1 MTTGMAAHRRRVPV
15 PMEVPA
21 HSDEALIEAVRRDP
35 PDQAAL
41 DVLARRQWAKLFAR
55 CRMLTQ
61 DAEAAAD
68 LAQDTWCRVLRAR
81 RRLDPLGNLSA
92 YLAVVATN
100 LWRDRARTARRAGS
114 LSNDHLSSLDAVGV
128 GEHGEHRSLADVLP
142 DPASLDADEQAL
154 LSMDIDRALASLTP
168 RARDVLLA
176 RYVDGESAAE
186 IGRRYGRTE
195 QTVTAWLRQ
204 AATQMRRQLGG
215 HTRLTTTARASGS

>member
-1 MTTGMAAHRRRVPV
+1 MTPGMAMRVRRAPRPAPV
-15 PMEVPA
+15 PSHA
-21 HSDEALIEAVRRDP
+21 DAALIEAVRRDP

-41 DVLARRQWAKLFAR
+41 DVLVRRQWPRLFAR

-61 DAEAAAD
+61 DAEAAGD
-68 LAQDTWCRVLRAR
+68 LAQETWCRVLQAR

-100 LWRDRARTARRAGS
+100 LWRDRARAARRAGS
-114 LSNDHLSSLDAVGV
+114 LSNDHLSSLDAVGA
-128 GEHGEHRSLADVLP
+128 GERGEHRALADIVP
-142 DPASLDADEQAL
+142 DPASLDADEQAN
-154 LSMDIDRALASLTP
+154 LSMDIDRALARLAP

-195 QTVTAWLRQ
+195 QTITAWLRQ
-204 AATQMRRQLGG
+204 AVAEMRRLLGGTPSGATQ
-215 HTRLTTTARASGS
+215 